1 MVLAQM
7 GPACVR
13 VYGTEWA
20 GQFGCAWSYL
30 GDTPFQFLDGR
41 FSIVKTRAG
50 WRDDSVERGLA
61 AFAKDMSLGLEEL
74 I

>member
-1 MVLAQM
+1 MAAITMVLAQM

-50 WRDDSVERGLA
+50 WRDGLVGKSAWHTSVRN
-61 AFAKDMSLGLEEL
+61 
-74 I
+74 